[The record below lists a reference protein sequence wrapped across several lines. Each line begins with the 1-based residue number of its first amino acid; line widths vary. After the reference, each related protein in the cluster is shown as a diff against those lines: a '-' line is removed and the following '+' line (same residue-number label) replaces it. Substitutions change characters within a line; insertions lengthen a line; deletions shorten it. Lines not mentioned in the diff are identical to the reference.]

1 MVNIVKIKSSMK
13 DIYWYQTRF
22 LHPAMY
28 SVDFDIWEKSFL
40 HDIDGKG
47 KTLFKELTVKGAY
60 LENELVGF
68 VQYGRTSL
76 GFDKDG
82 KISERIS
89 YPVIRS
95 LYFNRDLQEV
105 GAALLNEALKD
116 FGDDSE
122 IIYAFYHYFGMSCYA
137 RHGKLFENCSHISTL
152 LLQLGFQIEHENVF
166 YSSVPE
172 AAHDEGVAMRWHE
185 VSTGRQQ
192 YGEFLI
198 DSNPIGECEI
208 HYLEQPGIAYLRWIY
223 VKEGLQGNGIGAMC
237 MCSLKNF
244 LYKKGIRKLD
254 TDTAL
259 TNVGAQHFYEKNGF
273 ARKGISRSFYL
284 END

>member
-1 MVNIVKIKSSMK
+1 MVNIVKIKSNMK
-13 DIYWYQTRF
+13 DIYWYHTRF
-22 LHPAMY
+22 LYPAMY
-28 SVDFDIWEKSFL
+28 PVDFDIWEKSFL

-122 IIYAFYHYFGMSCYA
+122 IIYAFYH
-137 RHGKLFENCSHISTL
+137 HTIS
-152 LLQLGFQIEHENVF
+152 I
-166 YSSVPE
+166 
-172 AAHDEGVAMRWHE
+172 
-185 VSTGRQQ
+185 QQ
-192 YGEFLI
+192 
-198 DSNPIGECEI
+198 SN
-208 HYLEQPGIAYLRWIY
+208 
-223 VKEGLQGNGIGAMC
+223 
-237 MCSLKNF
+237 S
-244 LYKKGIRKLD
+244 
-254 TDTAL
+254 
-259 TNVGAQHFYEKNGF
+259 
-273 ARKGISRSFYL
+273 
-284 END
+284 